1 MNKTPQHLAT
11 LSVNL
16 PGLNRQTV
24 LSQYRRHVNSGFAK
38 LADVLGFPI
47 EAYSNGSLVY
57 DEFGASYL
65 DCGGY
70 GVFILGH
77 RHPRIVEAVN
87 SQLQQHP
94 LATRSFLNAPL
105 AIASESL
112 ANACPTGLEYVFFT
126 NSGAEAVEVG
136 IKLARLNGK
145 DKIIAMQG
153 GFHGKTMGALSVTSR
168 LFYRKPFFPLLQGV
182 QFIPYGEAEVL
193 KKALEEFGE
202 QAAVILEPV
211 LGEGGVIV
219 PPGKYL
225 KEVENLCREFG
236 AFLILDEIQTG
247 LGRLGSWWGRD
258 FEEITPDVMLVGK
271 GLSGGV
277 MPVGAAVATAE
288 AFQIL
293 NKEPL
298 LHSSTFAGNPLAMAA
313 AHAAIQTIEQEKIV
327 DKSNYLGEKI
337 LSTIRTIIQDTCTEL
352 VFEVRGIGLLIGIEF
367 KAEHFAGDFLLKLLE
382 KKVLV
387 STSLNT
393 NKVVRLTPPAILN
406 ELELEWL
413 FEAIYFASM
422 ELRKNWLKR

>member
-1 MNKTPQHLAT
+1 MNKIPYNLAT
-11 LSVNL
+11 LSIN
-16 PGLNRQTV
+16 PSDLNRQSV

-38 LADVLGFPI
+38 LAEVLGIPV
-47 EAYSNGSLVY
+47 EAYSNGCLVY
-57 DEFGASYL
+57 DETGEPYL

-77 RHPRIVEAVN
+77 RHPRIVEAVEA
-87 SQLQQHP
+87 QLIQHP

-105 AIASESL
+105 AAASESL
-112 ANACPTGLEYVFFT
+112 ANACPPGLEYVFFT

-145 DKIIAMQG
+145 HKIIAMEG

-168 LFYRKPFFPLLQGV
+168 FFYRKPFLPLLEET
-182 QFIPYGEAEVL
+182 QFIPYGEADAL
-193 KKALEEFGE
+193 KKALEKEGE
-202 QAAVILEPV
+202 QKAVILEPV
-211 LGEGGVIV
+211 LGEGGVII
-219 PPGKYL
+219 PPPMYL
-225 KEVENLCREFG
+225 KEVENLCRQYG

-258 FEEITPDVMLVGK
+258 IEKITPDVMLVGK
-271 GLSGGV
+271 GLSGGI
-277 MPVGAAVATAE
+277 MPVGATIATAE

-327 DKSNYLGEKI
+327 DKSYYLGKRI
-337 LSTIRTIIQDTCTEL
+337 LSTIQTIMQDACPEL
-352 VFEVRGIGLLIGIEF
+352 VFEVRGIGLLIGLEF

-382 KKVLV
+382 KKVVV

-406 ELELEWL
+406 EPELEWL
-413 FEAIYFASM
+413 FDAIRYAAI
-422 ELRKNWLKR
+422 ELKKTWLKR